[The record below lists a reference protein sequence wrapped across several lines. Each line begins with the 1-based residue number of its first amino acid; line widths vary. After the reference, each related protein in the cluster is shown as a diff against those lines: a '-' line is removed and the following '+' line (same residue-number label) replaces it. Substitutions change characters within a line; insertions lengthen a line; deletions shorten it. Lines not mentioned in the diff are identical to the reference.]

1 MEQKSI
7 FTIWKENAF
16 WVIKKLAVVM
26 AFVSII
32 YSSTIAVI
40 NSRALD
46 SSNQKLLLEMEK
58 SEKLKT
64 EVKDLSA
71 ALEKERKKSEKT
83 RFASSPA
90 SYPIVCGGPGTI
102 ARKFN
107 NPCNVK
113 APANGGKWK
122 GQLGVDKEKH
132 VHFKSVFHGIRA
144 AAITLRSYYTR
155 HGIKTINGIID
166 RFCGGHPGYVKFLC
180 EEMNLKPDQE
190 FNVISRIPE
199 LVWLMSQYESSRRL
213 PEDYVVTLDV
223 IR

>member
-16 WVIKKLAVVM
+16 LVIKTLAVVM
-26 AFVSII
+26 AFVSIA
-32 YSSTIAVI
+32 YSSTVAII
-40 NSRALD
+40 NSKALEN
-46 SSNQKLLLEMEK
+46 SNKKLLVEMEK
-58 SEKLKT
+58 SEKLKA

-90 SYPIVCGGPGTI
+90 SSPIVCGGPGTI
-102 ARKFN
+102 ARRFN

-113 APANGGKWK
+113 APINGGKWK
-122 GQLGVDKEKH
+122 GQLGMDKEKH

-213 PEDYVVTLDV
+213 PEDFVVTLDV